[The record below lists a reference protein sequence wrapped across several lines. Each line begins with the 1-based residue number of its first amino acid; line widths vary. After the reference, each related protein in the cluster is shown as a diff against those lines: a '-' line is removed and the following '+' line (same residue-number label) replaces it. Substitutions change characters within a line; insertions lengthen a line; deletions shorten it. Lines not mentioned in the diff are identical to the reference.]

1 MLDLSIAMLNY
12 QMVSCKKT
20 SESTDWIIGLL
31 DHIHHDSYH
40 KKSHHWLHNCNMSA
54 HVLLLIH
61 AYSTTQQL
69 INRAM
74 KIMKQ
79 RSVASVPGVHEHLH
93 GKVLS
98 RRQDFPR

>member
-1 MLDLSIAMLNY
+1 MKISR
-12 QMVSCKKT
+12 SGCKIR
-20 SESTDWIIGLL
+20 SQ
-31 DHIHHDSYH
+31 
-40 KKSHHWLHNCNMSA
+40 
-54 HVLLLIH
+54 LIH

-79 RSVASVPGVHEHLH
+79 RSVASEPGVHEHLH